1 MVSAGSYFFFG
12 FYFTWYAT
20 GAKGGC
26 AKI

>member
-1 MVSAGSYFFFG
+1 MVSAGSHFFFG